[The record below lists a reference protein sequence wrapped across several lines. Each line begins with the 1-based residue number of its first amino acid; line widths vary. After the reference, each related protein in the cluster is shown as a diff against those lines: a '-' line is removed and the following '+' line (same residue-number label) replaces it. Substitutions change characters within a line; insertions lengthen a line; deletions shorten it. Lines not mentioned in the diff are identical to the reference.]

1 MDCVFSA
8 LAESINASVMEVVLI
23 LIVSPDFP
31 VTMFEKTAFW
41 EGEKIANRPADT
53 IATIINDDQIRLSVI
68 VIFYENNVRN

>member
-1 MDCVFSA
+1 
-8 LAESINASVMEVVLI
+8 
-23 LIVSPDFP
+23 
-31 VTMFEKTAFW
+31 MFEKTAFW